1 MARYLELNDVRE
13 NYAASIDPDQLD
25 REPIILQQNGKP
37 IGVVISAEQYQ
48 AFVEWKKNLEQSVD
62 FPPEWRAEKAAFEQM
77 LPDLLSTH
85 RGKWVAV
92 YKSQVVDSDA
102 KIGELVW
109 RAEKNLGDKPFFV
122 GEVVEEPR
130 VHHIPSVW
138 FKQP

>member
-13 NYAASIDPDQLD
+13 NYATSIDLDQLK

-48 AFVEWKKNLEQSVD
+48 AFAEWKRSLERPVD
-62 FPPEWRAEKAAFEQM
+62 FPPEWYTEKAAFEHM
-77 LPDLLSTH
+77 LPELLPTYH
-85 RGKWVAV
+85 GKWVAV
-92 YKSQVVDSDA
+92 YESKVVDSDA

-109 RAEKNLGDKPFFV
+109 RVEKYLGDKPFYI
-122 GEVVEEPR
+122 GEVLEEPR
-130 VHHIPSVW
+130 VHRMPTVW